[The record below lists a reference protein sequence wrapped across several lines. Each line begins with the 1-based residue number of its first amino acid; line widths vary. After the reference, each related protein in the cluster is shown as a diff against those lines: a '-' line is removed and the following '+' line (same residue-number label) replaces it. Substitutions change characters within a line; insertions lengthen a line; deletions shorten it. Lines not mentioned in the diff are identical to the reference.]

1 MNNRGL
7 VCMAEIKDQ
16 ENDAVIIDQLYRA
29 LSEDDLHGA
38 RVLLVQM
45 HPSEIA
51 DAMESLPGKARSSIW
66 SLLSPDVEGDVLSEL
81 QVPVRMEL
89 LEQMRPFKV
98 AQVTKNLD
106 ADDVADILQELPKDM
121 KDTVLLAMDEQNRQR
136 LRSILSYPEDTAG
149 GLMNIDIV
157 SVRADV
163 TLDVVMRYLRLLRQL
178 PEQTDS
184 LMVVDREN
192 KYIGVLALTD
202 ILSKDPEATVG
213 EVMTA
218 KTGIPALT
226 PAIDVARIFEQRD
239 LLSAAVVNE
248 DNMLLGR
255 ITVDDVVDV
264 IQEEAE
270 HTVRSMA
277 GLGIDDMFAPVI
289 TSARRRAIWLGI
301 NLVTAFLA
309 AWVIGQFEETIQQL
323 VALAVLMPIVAGMG
337 GIAGNQ
343 TLTIAVRGI
352 ALGQIGR
359 SNARALLFKE
369 LAVGF
374 LNCLVWSP
382 IVILI
387 VVFWFDDWPL
397 GIIIGLAMIVNLIIA
412 ALAGA
417 VIPLGLKRFG
427 IDPAIAGG
435 GLLTTVTDVVGF
447 TTFLGLATL
456 FLLS

>member
-51 DAMESLPGKARSSIW
+51 DAMERLPGKARSSIW

-89 LEQMRPFKV
+89 LE
-98 AQVTKNLD
+98 
-106 ADDVADILQELPKDM
+106 DM

-157 SVRADV
+157 SVRAHV

-202 ILSKDPEATVG
+202 ILSKDPET
-213 EVMTA
+213 
-218 KTGIPALT
+218 
-226 PAIDVARIFEQRD
+226 
-239 LLSAAVVNE
+239 
-248 DNMLLGR
+248 
-255 ITVDDVVDV
+255 
-264 IQEEAE
+264 
-270 HTVRSMA
+270 TVRE
-277 GLGIDDMFAPVI
+277 V
-289 TSARRRAIWLGI
+289 
-301 NLVTAFLA
+301 
-309 AWVIGQFEETIQQL
+309 
-323 VALAVLMPIVAGMG
+323 
-337 GIAGNQ
+337 
-343 TLTIAVRGI
+343 
-352 ALGQIGR
+352 
-359 SNARALLFKE
+359 K
-369 LAVGF
+369 
-374 LNCLVWSP
+374 
-382 IVILI
+382 
-387 VVFWFDDWPL
+387 
-397 GIIIGLAMIVNLIIA
+397 
-412 ALAGA
+412 
-417 VIPLGLKRFG
+417 
-427 IDPAIAGG
+427 
-435 GLLTTVTDVVGF
+435 
-447 TTFLGLATL
+447 
-456 FLLS
+456 